1 MMVEFKNKLVAVMN
15 EKLEIGVAMNAL
27 AHMVVGLGASVNNK
41 DELRLTNYADGDRNS
56 HANISEIPFM
66 VLKAR
71 NSNQL
76 RQLRQCLIEKNI
88 HFVDFTNTMTVGTYQ
103 EQIERSKQTKEE
115 ELEYYG
121 IAVFG
126 DWDTVS
132 ELTKKF
138 SLFK

>member
-1 MMVEFKNKLVAVMN
+1 MGEFSNKLVAVLN
-15 EKLEIGVAMNAL
+15 EKIETGVAMNTL
-27 AHMVVGLGASVNNK
+27 SHMIVGLGASVEDK
-41 DELRLTNYADGDRNS
+41 EELRLTDYADADGNS

-76 RQLRQCLIEKNI
+76 RILRQALIANNI
-88 HFVDFTNTMTVGTYQ
+88 KFVDFTNAMTIGTYQ

-115 ELEYYG
+115 DLEYYG
-121 IAVFG
+121 IAIFG